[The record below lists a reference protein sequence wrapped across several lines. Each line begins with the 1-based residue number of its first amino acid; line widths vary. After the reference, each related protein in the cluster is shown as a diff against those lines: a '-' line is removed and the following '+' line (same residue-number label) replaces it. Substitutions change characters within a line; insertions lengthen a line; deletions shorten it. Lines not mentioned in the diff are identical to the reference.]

1 MCFLILDM
9 LTLNKLL
16 RTTGFEPLYLLHQ
29 QKIFSDFEGGNKNV
43 NGNIFLLKYYKYTND
58 HSKC

>member
-16 RTTGFEPLYLLHQ
+16 RTTGFEPLDLLYQ
-29 QKIFSDFEGGNKNV
+29 QNIFSDFGE
-43 NGNIFLLKYYKYTND
+43 
-58 HSKC
+58 